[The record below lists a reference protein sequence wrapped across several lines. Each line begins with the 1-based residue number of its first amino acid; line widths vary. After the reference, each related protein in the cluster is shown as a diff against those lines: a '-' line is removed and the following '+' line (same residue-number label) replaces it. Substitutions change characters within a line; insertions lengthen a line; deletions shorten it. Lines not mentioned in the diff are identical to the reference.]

1 MAGKKRK
8 ESKYKKAAASI
19 LRKQG
24 VKNQEAWEEE
34 QIVLRLMT
42 LLQREDPDFES
53 EIVDAAYLQVIMED
67 LESRTTTNVSGN
79 Q

>member
-19 LRKQG
+19 LRKKG

-53 EIVDAAYLQVIMED
+53 EIVDTAYLQVIMED
-67 LESRTTTNVSGN
+67 LEGRTTANVSGN